1 MKHIYL
7 QMKSAPYVRWMNSYK
22 ISHLSGVFILFTFE
36 QNNSCLTKF
45 CIQKV
50 TSKIFPHE
58 FI

>member
-7 QMKSAPYVRWMNSYK
+7 QMKSVPYVRWMNSYK

-45 CIQKV
+45 YIQK
-50 TSKIFPHE
+50 
-58 FI
+58 